1 MNLGII
7 ALICLIAV
15 IAIGF
20 WRKINVG
27 ILAIAIAVILGYG
40 SGEYNTAKIVS
51 GYSASLFITLFGLT
65 MLFGIITHNGCL
77 EQVLR
82 RLINLFGRFIWCVP
96 ILLFASAWL
105 VSALAGGFAGLAFIV
120 GVTIPVIRSTGYDP
134 IMLMIIGNAGAQ
146 AGRYTRISPDGNIVL
161 NLLAQQGIEGNL
173 TALTLNMTLAM
184 GVIALLAYIY
194 FKGYKTR
201 STSEKLHLETQ
212 KLTRKQWIALAS
224 LVVMVF
230 AIMVQGRDAG
240 LVGVAISVALIA
252 LGVIDEKTAFN
263 SVPWSTVI
271 MVTGVGVL
279 MKIVI
284 NSGGIAILT
293 QLISSMTNAFSAP
306 GASCLM
312 AGVMSWFSSTLG
324 VVVPT
329 LTPTVGELTASIG
342 GNLTAIGLLSTMLIG
357 SSSACFSPASSVGG
371 LILSSIAGDS
381 KLKVNFN
388 NEKAFVVLFV
398 WSVAMVIINSLI
410 ALTGFYSFS

>member
-82 RLINLFGRFIWCVP
+82 RLINFFGRFIWCVP

-120 GVTIPVIRSTGYDP
+120 GVTIPVIRSTGYHP

-146 AGRYTRISPDGNIVL
+146 AGRYTRLSPDGNIVL

-173 TALTLNMTLAM
+173 TALTLNMTLAL

-194 FKGYKTR
+194 FKGYKTKA
-201 STSEKLHLETQ
+201 TSEKLHLETQ
-212 KLTRKQWIALAS
+212 KLTREQWIALAS
-224 LVVMVF
+224 LAVMVF

-329 LTPTVGELTASIG
+329 LTPTVGEITASIG

-381 KLKVNFN
+381 KLKVNFD

-398 WSVAMVIINSLI
+398 WSVAMVVINSLI

>member
-252 LGVIDEKTAFN
+252 MGVIDEKTAFN

>member
-27 ILAIAIAVILGYG
+27 ILAIAIAIILGYG

-184 GVIALLAYIY
+184 GVIALLAYLY

>member
-212 KLTRKQWIALAS
+212 KLTRQQWIALAS

-381 KLKVNFN
+381 KLKENFN

>member
-1 MNLGII
+1 
-7 ALICLIAV
+7 
-15 IAIGF
+15 
-20 WRKINVG
+20 
-27 ILAIAIAVILGYG
+27 
-40 SGEYNTAKIVS
+40 
-51 GYSASLFITLFGLT
+51 
-65 MLFGIITHNGCL
+65 
-77 EQVLR
+77 
-82 RLINLFGRFIWCVP
+82 
-96 ILLFASAWL
+96 
-105 VSALAGGFAGLAFIV
+105 
-120 GVTIPVIRSTGYDP
+120 
-134 IMLMIIGNAGAQ
+134 
-146 AGRYTRISPDGNIVL
+146 
-161 NLLAQQGIEGNL
+161 
-173 TALTLNMTLAM
+173 MTLAM
-184 GVIALLAYIY
+184 GVIALLAYLY

-224 LVVMVF
+224 LVVMLF

-381 KLKVNFN
+381 KLKENFN

>member
-20 WRKINVG
+20 WRKLNVG

-40 SGEYNTAKIVS
+40 SGEYNTAKIVA

-65 MLFGIITHNGCL
+65 MLFGIITYNGCL
-77 EQVLR
+77 EQILR
-82 RLINLFGRFIWCVP
+82 RVINLFGRFMWCVP

-120 GVTIPVIRSTGYDP
+120 GITIPVIRATGYDP

-161 NLLAQQGIEGNL
+161 NLLAQQGLEGNL
-173 TALTLNMTLAM
+173 TALTINMTLAM
-184 GVIALLAYIY
+184 GVISLLAYLY

-201 STSEKLHLETQ
+201 PSSEKLRLETQ
-212 KLTRKQWIALAS
+212 KFTSKQWITVCALI
-224 LVVMVF
+224 VMVF

-240 LVGVAISVALIA
+240 LMGVTISVVLIA
-252 LGVIDEKTAFN
+252 LGVIDEKTAFK

-293 QLISSMTNAFSAP
+293 HMISAVTNSFTAP

-312 AGVMSWFSSTLG
+312 AGIMSWFSSTLG

-329 LTPTVGELTASIG
+329 LTPTVGELVASIG
-342 GNLTAIGLLSTMLIG
+342 GNLTVMGLLSAMLIG

-381 KLKVNFN
+381 KLNVNFN
-388 NEKAFVVLFV
+388 SEKAFVVLFV
-398 WSVAMVIINSLI
+398 WSVAMVIINSLV
-410 ALTGFYSFS
+410 ALTGLYSFS